1 MKNLKLVL
9 IALLAMFT
17 FASCSNDDD
26 GNLTNEVVL
35 SESEIPSEIQLY
47 VTTHFPSSN
56 IELAR
61 QITADTTITYDI
73 LLTDNSNLVFS
84 DSYDILLITSSS
96 QLPNTVIPQAILDY
110 VAEHYPNN
118 YITEWEIEDTYQ
130 EVELDNDIELE
141 FTLDGVFIRVDMDD
155 DENDDEVLA
164 IDDIPS
170 AIMDYISTH
179 FPSNTIV
186 GAWIDSDD
194 DSITYEIN
202 LSGTIELE
210 FNDGYQIISIETDTQ
225 LPNSVI
231 PQNILDYVSQNYPN
245 NVITSWELDDNLQQ
259 IELNNGLELDFDL
272 NGAFVGIGDDD
283 DDDYDETEEVIP
295 VGEIP
300 SEITTYINT
309 HFPSNSVVSAI
320 METEGTIVTYDIT
333 LTDFVELEFNSL
345 FEIIAIDSEVQL
357 PDSVIPQAILN
368 YVTQNYPNNF
378 IVAWE
383 LETNEQQIELNN
395 NVELIFTL
403 DGVFVGVD
411 ND

>member
-130 EVELDNDIELE
+130 EVELDNDLELE

-170 AIMDYISTH
+170 VIMDYISTH

-194 DSITYEIN
+194 DNITYEIN

-245 NVITSWELDDNLQQ
+245 NVITGWELDDNLQQ
-259 IELNNGLELDFDL
+259 IKLNNGLELDFDL

-333 LTDFVELEFNSL
+333 LTDSVELEFNSL

-383 LETNEQQIELNN
+383 LETNGQQIELNN

>member
-1 MKNLKLVL
+1 MKNLKLVF

-130 EVELDNDIELE
+130 EVELDNDLELE

-194 DSITYEIN
+194 DNITYEIN

-210 FNDGYQIISIETDTQ
+210 FNDVYQIISIETDTQ

-245 NVITSWELDDNLQQ
+245 NVITGWELDDNLQQ

-333 LTDFVELEFNSL
+333 LTDSVELEFNSL

-383 LETNEQQIELNN
+383 LETNGQQIELNN
-395 NVELIFTL
+395 DVELIFTL